1 MLVSMQDQFEATI
14 ESKMQLAPTV
24 LLVRMT
30 PTHKEGIS
38 FIPGQHVIL
47 NIPVGPATTERPFS
61 IASPPSQ
68 RNTIELLVKLIPGGV
83 ASTFFE
89 NAKIGDTV
97 SMHGPRGVFHLLPSQ
112 QPVRCIA
119 SSTGIAPFRSMIRDL
134 LDVQGHAQ
142 PVTLVSIAP
151 TESELLM
158 DEEFSKLALQYNNF
172 SYQRVTD
179 LADYFSHLSAD
190 EREDIYL
197 CGGPN
202 FLQDIKNVLLQKGV
216 QPHRIRYEEFK

>member
-1 MLVSMQDQFEATI
+1 MLVNMKDQFEATI
-14 ESKMQLAPTV
+14 ETKIQLAPTV
-24 LLVRMT
+24 LLVRMA
-30 PTHKEGIS
+30 PLLKEGIS

-47 NIPVGPATTERPFS
+47 NIPVGPATTQRPFS

-68 RNTIELLVKLIPGGV
+68 QDTIELLIKLIPGGV

-97 SMHGPRGVFHLLPSQ
+97 SMHGPRGAFHLLPSQ
-112 QPVRCIA
+112 APMRCIA
-119 SSTGIAPFRSMIRDL
+119 SSTGIAPFRSMIHDL
-134 LDVQGHAQ
+134 LEVQGHIN

-151 TESELLM
+151 IEDELLM
-158 DEEFSKLALQYNNF
+158 DEEFSNLALQYNNF

-179 LADYFSHLSAD
+179 LADYFTRMTVTHG
-190 EREDIYL
+190 EDIYL

-202 FLQDIKNVLLQKGV
+202 FLQDIKTLLLQKDV
-216 QPHRIRYEEFK
+216 PPDRIRYEEFK